1 MHLLSHRGLSSL
13 HAENTLAAF
22 AAALSLG
29 FDGLETD
36 VRLSADGE
44 AILYHDRLSPTGQAV
59 ASLTRKELSHQAGY
73 IVPTLNEALDAFPA
87 AFWNIELKTPACMP
101 SVLSTVREIQH
112 KTPILLSSFCHHL
125 IHEAAN
131 TLDVYCA
138 LLLAHRPTSLNT
150 LIEGTI
156 HNPRLRTLVWD
167 YDILDPDFLLAARQL
182 GFEHYVYGAA
192 NQNEHQW
199 CREFGIDGLITDYP
213 NMVGL
218 SNPTSAS
225 GD

>member
-1 MHLLSHRGLSSL
+1 MRLLSHRGLSNQ
-13 HAENTLAAF
+13 HPENTIAAF
-22 AAALSLG
+22 AAALALG

-59 ASLTRKELSHQAGY
+59 ARLTRTELSHQAGY

-101 SVLSTVREIQH
+101 NVTATIRDIQY

-138 LLLAHRPTSLNT
+138 LLLSHRPASLNT
-150 LIEGTI
+150 LIEGAI

-167 YDILDPDFLLAARQL
+167 YDFLDPDFLLAASQL
-182 GFEHYVYGAA
+182 GFSHYVYGAK
-192 NQNEHQW
+192 NQNEHDW
-199 CREFGIDGLITDYP
+199 CSEFGIDGLITDYP

-218 SNPTSAS
+218 AR

>member
-1 MHLLSHRGLSSL
+1 MRLLSHRGLSNL
-13 HAENTLAAF
+13 HPENTIAAF
-22 AAALSLG
+22 AAALALG

-59 ASLTRKELSHQAGY
+59 AGLTRTELSHQAGY

-87 AFWNIELKTPACMP
+87 AFWNIELKTPASMP
-101 SVLSTVREIQH
+101 NVTSTIRAIQY

-138 LLLAHRPTSLNT
+138 LLLSHRPASLNT
-150 LIEGTI
+150 LIEGAI

-182 GFEHYVYGAA
+182 GFSHYVYGAK
-192 NQNEHQW
+192 NQNEHDW
-199 CREFGIDGLITDYP
+199 CSEFGIDGLITDYP
-213 NMVGL
+213 SMVGL
-218 SNPTSAS
+218 AR
-225 GD
+225 GC